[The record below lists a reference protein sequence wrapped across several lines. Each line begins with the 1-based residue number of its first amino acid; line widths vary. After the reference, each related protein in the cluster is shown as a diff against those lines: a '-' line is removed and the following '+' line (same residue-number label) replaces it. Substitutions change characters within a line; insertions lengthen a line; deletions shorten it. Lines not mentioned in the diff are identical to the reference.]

1 MMQTDLKRWQA
12 QRHAELSAPE
22 SWLGMVGLFWLNLGD
37 NRVGSADD
45 AVVKLPGGPA
55 ILGEIVW
62 QGERLVWRPVNG
74 LEQPLLT
81 DLHGSPS
88 VIDHENLSFFVVDRD
103 GQLAVRVRNRNWAST
118 RPFGGLSYF
127 DYDPAWR
134 IMADW
139 LALSPP
145 LVMEVPNVSGDL
157 KSVSVTHKAVFTVDG
172 QTVELLP
179 MSVGETEVF
188 FVFRDRTSG
197 RFSYGAGRFLK
208 TPAAVDGKICLDF
221 NYAYSPPC
229 AFTAFATCPLPP
241 AENWLGFAVSAG
253 EQKPVVSHD

>member
-103 GQLAVRVRNRNWAST
+103 GQLAVRVRNRDWAST

-157 KSVSVTHKAVFTVDG
+157 KVRERDPQSRVYGGRPDG
-172 QTVELLP
+172 
-179 MSVGETEVF
+179 
-188 FVFRDRTSG
+188 
-197 RFSYGAGRFLK
+197 
-208 TPAAVDGKICLDF
+208 
-221 NYAYSPPC
+221 
-229 AFTAFATCPLPP
+229 
-241 AENWLGFAVSAG
+241 
-253 EQKPVVSHD
+253 